1 MTIEIT
7 DNGKAKQYHLKEPGT
22 LTVADYRLLK
32 AEPLDD
38 ALDERERLVEL
49 LKRLTGIPKTHL
61 RRIPMAQFTAML
73 DTMATH
79 VEQLGKDQAAA
90 NATDPATTFE
100 FRGTTYTVPQDIE
113 AQTVYGQWED
123 LHNVLIP
130 QAGTSEADIA
140 KAICAAM
147 CLPEGVEYSGTVVKQ
162 SMQDFEALPVST
174 ALAVSAFFFGS
185 SKRFTSDTS
194 RSILHS
200 QISKLRSIAQG
211 RKPSQNA
218 TAPTPDYTAQPS

>member
-73 DTMATH
+73 DTMAIH
-79 VEQLGKDQAAA
+79 VEQLGKDIAAA
-90 NATDPATTFE
+90 DASDPATTFE
-100 FRGTTYTVPQDIE
+100 FKGTTYTVPQDIE
-113 AQTVYGQWED
+113 ADTVYGQWED

-147 CLPEGVEYSGTVVKQ
+147 CLPEGMEYSGAVVKQ
-162 SMQDFEALPVST
+162 SMEDFEALPVSI
-174 ALAVSAFFFGS
+174 ALAVSAFFFAS
-185 SKRFTSDTS
+185 NKRFSKDTS
-194 RSILHS
+194 RCILHS
-200 QISKLRSIAQG
+200 QISKLHKHAQE
-211 RKPSQNA
+211 RTPSLKG
-218 TAPTPDYTAQPS
+218 TEPTPGYTEPPR

>member
-7 DNGKAKQYHLKEPGT
+7 DNGKSRKYHLKEPGQ

-38 ALDERERLVEL
+38 TLDERERLVEL
-49 LKRLTGIPKTHL
+49 MKRLTGIPKTHL

-79 VEQLGKDQAAA
+79 VEQIGKDQAAA
-90 NATDPATTFE
+90 DTTDPATTFE
-100 FRGTTYTVPQDIE
+100 FQGTAYTVPQDIE
-113 AQTVYGQWED
+113 ADTVYGQWED

-147 CLPEGVEYSGTVVKQ
+147 CMPEGVEYSGAVVKE
-162 SMQDFEALPVST
+162 SMEAFDDLPVST
-174 ALAVSAFFFGS
+174 ALAVSAFFFAS
-185 SKRFTSDTS
+185 SKRFSTDTS

-200 QISKLRSIAQG
+200 QILKLRKLAQEQT
-211 RKPSQNA
+211 PSQTA
-218 TAPTPDYTAQPS
+218 TEPTPAYTALQS

>member
-1 MTIEIT
+1 MTIDII
-7 DNGKAKQYHLKEPGT
+7 DNGKAKQYHLKEPGQ

-61 RRIPMAQFTAML
+61 RRIPMVQFTAML
-73 DTMATH
+73 DTMAIH
-79 VEQLGKDQAAA
+79 VEQLGKDIAAA
-90 NATDPATTFE
+90 DATDPATTFT
-100 FRGTTYTVPQDIE
+100 FQGTTYTVPQDIE

-162 SMQDFEALPVST
+162 SVQTFEALPVST
-174 ALAVSAFFFGS
+174 ALAVSAFFFAS
-185 SKRFTSDTS
+185 NKRFSTDTS
-194 RSILHS
+194 RCILHS
-200 QISKLRSIAQG
+200 QISKLRNTVQE
-211 RKPSQNA
+211 RKPLLKGMEPMVVS
-218 TAPTPDYTAQPS
+218 TEPPR